1 MASNSRENLETK
13 VRNAMRSFGNNCL
26 SNCSGICSFYTTCAI
41 VFEITDKLIDGAI
54 TVEYRK
60 GKLFIDHKK
69 SVFDALLIFVITGCF
84 VSLGRIYV
92 YFCELRRITS
102 EGSYG
107 AENYDARSLQINA
120 LKVVFEA
127 FPQSVIAKF
136 YFVHCPIKKYS
147 WGYGLTASFDFFCGA
162 PFIFFFLSLFWYL
175 WKRAIQRGCKMELN
189 TGIAC
194 VMGVVISM
202 ATLGF
207 MFAVSSLSDTY
218 KQCR

>member
-1 MASNSRENLETK
+1 
-13 VRNAMRSFGNNCL
+13 MRSLFNTCL
-26 SNCSGICSFYTTCAI
+26 SNCSGICSLYTTCAI

-54 TVEYRK
+54 TVEYHK
-60 GKLFIDHKK
+60 GKLFNDHKK
-69 SVFDALLIFVITGCF
+69 SVFEALLIFVITGCF

-92 YFCELRRITS
+92 HFCELRRIATQ
-102 EGSYG
+102 GSCD
-107 AENYDARSLQINA
+107 AENLYDARILQINA
-120 LKVVFEA
+120 MKVVFEA
-127 FPQSVIAKF
+127 FPQSVIANF
-136 YFVHCPIKKYS
+136 YFVRCSTKKYE

-189 TGIAC
+189 VGIVC
-194 VMGVVISM
+194 VMSVVISM
-202 ATLGF
+202 ATLGL